1 MKIMQALDL
10 IKLNLRIAAESGV
23 LVALY
28 RRALEN
34 ELNLNATLQLIQT
47 ISQHMNTQDNRDII
61 LSHLDLSRAFAFF
74 TNVDFKYKDGKND
87 ERIERSAIVV

>member
-34 ELNLNATLQLIQT
+34 
-47 ISQHMNTQDNRDII
+47 
-61 LSHLDLSRAFAFF
+61 
-74 TNVDFKYKDGKND
+74 
-87 ERIERSAIVV
+87 

>member
-1 MKIMQALDL
+1 
-10 IKLNLRIAAESGV
+10 
-23 LVALY
+23 
-28 RRALEN
+28 
-34 ELNLNATLQLIQT
+34 
-47 ISQHMNTQDNRDII
+47 MNTQDNRDII